1 MPINNSF
8 ENTNEYRILVSRDC
22 KINCVMLQQN
32 SILTR
37 LFIWENGAFSFGKMA
52 CFRRPFLPG
61 NLGLFLPTEG
71 LQVPVSGCSR
81 QAVLV
86 VLVSSTLHWAGH
98 PIFEMFSAGLHRPT
112 PPGGFEGRRA
122 PSCGGQRRGFRF
134 GWAVRLSVRP
144 ETNAATRF
152 AIRSGSG
159 SWGGEYRWQT
169 IGTSIAG
176 EPLGA
181 RRRQRSLA

>member
-1 MPINNSF
+1 
-8 ENTNEYRILVSRDC
+8 
-22 KINCVMLQQN
+22 MLQQN

-81 QAVLV
+81 HAVLV

-112 PPGGFEGRRA
+112 PPGGFEGRRHHA
-122 PSCGGQRRGFRF
+122 AVVGGGGAFAS
-134 GWAVRLSVRP
+134 GGLSVCPSVRKRTLP
-144 ETNAATRF
+144 PVLRYAPGAAHGVGLGVF
-152 AIRSGSG
+152 LLKYSD
-159 SWGGEYRWQT
+159 GEYRWQT